1 MYFKTAI
8 CDDNITEINILTN
21 YLKQYEIEYDIE
33 FKTDL
38 YSSADALIEKYISV
52 GMYDLLFLDV
62 EMPGKNGLDAAS
74 IIRQR
79 GDRDVRIIFVSN
91 YPEYM
96 QDSFNVQAFHYLSKP
111 LSYECFSDVI
121 SRIIKYYEE
130 SHTTKV
136 LISEDNVK
144 EIVNIRDI
152 LYIETVKS
160 QKDTLHFV
168 LKSHDIFCKGI
179 LNEWKSELADYGF
192 VISYRGVLVNMD
204 HIKYISN
211 SSLALTNGLTIPLS
225 RRYEKEIRTR
235 FSKHILTLHHT

>member
-1 MYFKTAI
+1 MSIYPPYTPHYNKRKSIIRKERRYPKMYFKTAI

-160 QKDTLHFV
+160 QKDTLHFA
-168 LKSHDIFCKGI
+168 LKKHDIF
-179 LNEWKSELADYGF
+179 
-192 VISYRGVLVNMD
+192 
-204 HIKYISN
+204 
-211 SSLALTNGLTIPLS
+211 P
-225 RRYEKEIRTR
+225 
-235 FSKHILTLHHT
+235 

>member
-1 MYFKTAI
+1 MSIYPPYTPHYNKRKRIIRKERRYPKMYFKTAI

-111 LSYECFSDVI
+111 LSYECLLFLS
-121 SRIIKYYEE
+121 Y
-130 SHTTKV
+130 
-136 LISEDNVK
+136 
-144 EIVNIRDI
+144 
-152 LYIETVKS
+152 TV
-160 QKDTLHFV
+160 
-168 LKSHDIFCKGI
+168 
-179 LNEWKSELADYGF
+179 
-192 VISYRGVLVNMD
+192 
-204 HIKYISN
+204 
-211 SSLALTNGLTIPLS
+211 
-225 RRYEKEIRTR
+225 
-235 FSKHILTLHHT
+235 